1 MNAQANQHI
10 ENIIQEPISISDFIE
25 TMVDSIVDE
34 TQKAYHCETQRVLD
48 VLIAAAWNK
57 RKQLSGTA
65 SVANGGRKGG
75 AGGAWREKLYPDGA
89 VPNVPASANLFS
101 NGVARTP
108 HRTTDS
114 ARTASSMHTASFLQ
128 TYMLRGKVLGD
139 ITMSE
144 LIVMEGETQI
154 ELRLI
159 KMLRN
164 HAANVAG
171 YDTVSDVLNDET
183 AMEYVKRAIS
193 GEDDE

>member
-1 MNAQANQHI
+1 MNAQAHRHTESI
-10 ENIIQEPISISDFIE
+10 SQEPLSVSDFIE
-25 TMVDSIVDE
+25 IMLDDIVEE
-34 TQKAYHCETQRVLD
+34 TQKTYHCDAQRILD
-48 VLIAAAWNK
+48 VIITTAWNK
-57 RKQLSGTA
+57 RKQLSGSTSVAIGKNQTSAGGVMAGSGHPRTA
-65 SVANGGRKGG
+65 S
-75 AGGAWREKLYPDGA
+75 
-89 VPNVPASANLFS
+89 SANPS
-101 NGVARTP
+101 PAHSYGNGTARMP
-108 HRTTDS
+108 HRTTNGARAAS
-114 ARTASSMHTASFLQ
+114 AMHTASFLQ

-144 LIVMEGETQI
+144 LVIMEGETEV

-193 GEDDE
+193 GEADE